1 MLYFLIFLEEVVKE
15 EVDALGDG
23 GVDIFGGD
31 SSSDDDD
38 SSNSS
43 SEEEESDWGSFYSSC
58 ILILK
63 ELISHIFNLI
73 FFFK

>member
-43 SEEEESDWGSFYSSC
+43 SEEEESD
-58 ILILK
+58 
-63 ELISHIFNLI
+63 
-73 FFFK
+73 